1 MKEKQFNFQILNDI
15 GIEFFEKK
23 RKMHNKNNV
32 RRVDVNCEIYVV
44 KLPDSIKAVSK
55 TVNGK
60 TYIVVNSNLDEEQ
73 QKEAIRQ
80 LRSGE

>member
-1 MKEKQFNFQILNDI
+1 
-15 GIEFFEKK
+15 
-23 RKMHNKNNV
+23 MHNKNNV
-32 RRVDVNCEIYVV
+32 RRVDVNYEIYVV